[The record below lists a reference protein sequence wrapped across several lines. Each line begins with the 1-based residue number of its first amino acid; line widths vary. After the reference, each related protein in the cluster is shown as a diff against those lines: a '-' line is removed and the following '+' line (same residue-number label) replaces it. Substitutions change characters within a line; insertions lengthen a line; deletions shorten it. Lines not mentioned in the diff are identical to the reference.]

1 MATTTRQ
8 RILDAAL
15 VCFLEDGYEQ
25 ATIARIRERGGIS
38 NGALFHHFPSKEAVA
53 DALYV
58 EAMASFQSGLRE
70 MLRRRP
76 RSLRAAVR
84 GTIAHQL
91 SWVELN
97 SDLAR
102 FVYLRG
108 HLDWE
113 SQGAAEVSA
122 LNAELAVAFRA
133 WMAPLAERG
142 ELRVSSILLISAI
155 VTGPAHAIARRWLAG
170 QLEKPPTAYV
180 EPLADA
186 AWAALRG
193 QPVAAPAR
201 SGPVSTRITVELL
214 DDDGRVTAHTEQRA
228 ELEPQAASE
237 PASARATREET
248 R

>member
-1 MATTTRQ
+1 MT
-8 RILDAAL
+8 
-15 VCFLEDGYEQ
+15 
-25 ATIARIRERGGIS
+25 
-38 NGALFHHFPSKEAVA
+38 
-53 DALYV
+53 
-58 EAMASFQSGLRE
+58 SFQSGLWE

-122 LNAELAVAFRA
+122 LNAELSAAFRA
-133 WMAPLAERG
+133 WMAPFAERG

-155 VTGPAHAIARRWLAG
+155 VNGPAHALARRWLAG
-170 QLEKPPTAYV
+170 QLEKPPTAYA

-193 QPVAAPAR
+193 EPIGAPPP

-214 DDDGRVTAHTEQRA
+214 DDDGTVTAHTEHRV
-228 ELEPQAASE
+228 ELDPQPQPQ
-237 PASARATREET
+237 PASAGAAQEEA